1 MPIRYLILDAG
12 GVMVHPAHFMDWN
25 VPADYKK
32 ILGKYAD
39 DIPGPAWTRAV
50 RAECEIIREDVVV
63 GGMDAE
69 FARKKEFFAKV
80 ASRMGWQLSQSQITA
95 LAWDL
100 TWNPARYVRYDDVL
114 PALEMIRKKYT
125 IGVLSDAMPSF
136 RYIAEAWAE
145 AEFFDTL
152 TLSTEV
158 GACKPDTKMYQ
169 TVCCALGAEPDQC
182 LFIDDRECNLRGA
195 IGYGM
200 HAAQMLRDGGAG
212 WDGAIVRDFEGIMKL
227 LDTGD

>member
-39 DIPGPAWTRAV
+39 DIPSRAWTEAV
-50 RAECEIIREDVVV
+50 RAECEIVREDIVI
-63 GGMDAE
+63 GGADAE
-69 FARKKEFFAKV
+69 FARKKEFCTKV
-80 ASRMGWQLSQSQITA
+80 AARLGWKLTKSRITA

-100 TWNPARYVRYDDVL
+100 TWNPARYIWYDDVL
-114 PALEMIRKKYT
+114 PALERIHEKYS

-136 RYIAEAWAE
+136 RGIAEARPE
-145 AEFFDTL
+145 AEFFDAL
-152 TLSTEV
+152 TISTEV
-158 GACKPDTKMYQ
+158 GACKPDAKMYQ

-195 IGYGM
+195 TEYGM
-200 HAAQMLRDGGAG
+200 HAAQMLRDGGIG
-212 WDGAIVRDFEGIMKL
+212 RDGAIVRNFEDIEKMLGTR
-227 LDTGD
+227 D